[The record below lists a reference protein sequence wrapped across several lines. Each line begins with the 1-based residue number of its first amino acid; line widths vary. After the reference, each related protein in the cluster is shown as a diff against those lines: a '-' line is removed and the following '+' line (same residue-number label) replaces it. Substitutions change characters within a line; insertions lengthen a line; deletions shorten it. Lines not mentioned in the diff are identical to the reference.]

1 MKPLA
6 ALLALT
12 LLPGCVTIPIPPFGD
27 EQQRG
32 NLGDLKVSVSDN
44 YTPRIPNQTP
54 ATASQ
59 SHAWN
64 QFLATKPPTLHD
76 K

>member
-6 ALLALT
+6 ALALLT
-12 LLPGCVTIPIPPFGD
+12 LLPGCVTVPIPPWG
-27 EQQRG
+27 QQRG
-32 NLGDLKVSVSDN
+32 EMGDLKVSVAIN
-44 YTPRIPNQTP
+44 YTPRIANQTP

>member
-6 ALLALT
+6 ALALLT
-12 LLPGCVTIPIPPFGD
+12 LLPGCVTVPIPPWG
-27 EQQRG
+27 EQRG
-32 NLGDLKVSVSDN
+32 NLGDLKVSVSVN
-44 YTPRIPNQTP
+44 YTPRIATQTP

-59 SHAWN
+59 SHAWD
-64 QFLATKPPTLHD
+64 QFLKTKPPTLPD

>member
-12 LLPGCVTIPIPPFGD
+12 LLPGCVTIPIPPWG
-27 EQQRG
+27 EQRG
-32 NLGDLKVSVSDN
+32 NLGDLKVSVSVN
-44 YTPRIPNQTP
+44 YQPRIANQTP
-54 ATASQ
+54 ATNSQ

-64 QFLATKPPTLHD
+64 QFLATKPQTLHD

>member
-6 ALLALT
+6 AIAIAT
-12 LLPGCVTIPIPPFGD
+12 LLPGCVTVPIPPWG
-27 EQQRG
+27 QQRG
-32 NLGDLKVSVSDN
+32 EMGDLKISVSVN
-44 YTPRIPNQTP
+44 YTPRNKTQTP

-59 SHAWN
+59 NYAWD
-64 QFLATKPPTLHD
+64 QFFASKPKLLKD

>member
-12 LLPGCVTIPIPPFGD
+12 LLPGCVTIPIPPWG
-27 EQQRG
+27 EQRG
-32 NLGDLKVSVSDN
+32 EMGDLKISVSVN
-44 YTPRIPNQTP
+44 YTPRNKTQTP

-59 SHAWN
+59 NYAWE
-64 QFLATKPPTLHD
+64 QFFASKPKLLKD

>member
-6 ALLALT
+6 ALAIVT
-12 LLPGCVTIPIPPFGD
+12 LLPGCVTVPIPPWG
-27 EQQRG
+27 QQRG
-32 NLGDLKVSVSDN
+32 EMGDLKISVSVN
-44 YTPRIPNQTP
+44 YTPRVKNQTP

-59 SHAWN
+59 NYAWE
-64 QFLATKPPTLHD
+64 QFFASKPKTLND

>member
-12 LLPGCVTIPIPPFGD
+12 LLPGCVTIPIPPWG
-27 EQQRG
+27 EQRG
-32 NLGDLKVSVSDN
+32 NLGDLKLSVSVA
-44 YTPRIPNQTP
+44 YLPKTTTTP

>member
-6 ALLALT
+6 ALALLT
-12 LLPGCVTIPIPPFGD
+12 LLPGCVTVPIPPWG
-27 EQQRG
+27 EQRG
-32 NLGDLKVSVSDN
+32 EMGDLKVSVAIN
-44 YTPRIPNQTP
+44 YTPRVKTQTP

-59 SHAWN
+59 SHAWD
-64 QFLATKPPTLHD
+64 QFFASKPKTLHD

>member
-6 ALLALT
+6 ALALLT
-12 LLPGCVTIPIPPFGD
+12 LLPGCVTIPIPPWG
-27 EQQRG
+27 EQRG
-32 NLGDLKVSVSDN
+32 EMGDLKVSVAIN
-44 YTPRIPNQTP
+44 YTPRVKTQTP

-59 SHAWN
+59 SHAWD
-64 QFLATKPPTLHD
+64 QFFASKPKTLHD